1 MRTIIEMIN
10 DELDNANVV
19 QEFIG
24 DSINQ
29 LEEDFEHGGLT
40 NEEYDDLE
48 DYWNERLYINDLVL
62 ESIQDRLAIA
72 ETGMSKAYHG

>member
-29 LEEDFEHGGLT
+29 LEEDFENGRLT